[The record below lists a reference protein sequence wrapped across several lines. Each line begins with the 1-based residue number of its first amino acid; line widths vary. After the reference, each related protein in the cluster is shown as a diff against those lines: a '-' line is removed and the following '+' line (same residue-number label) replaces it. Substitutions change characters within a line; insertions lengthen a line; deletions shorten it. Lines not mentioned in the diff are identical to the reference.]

1 MCALAGVSRAG
12 YYRQWQRSAPAE
24 ADTALR
30 DRLQELALAHPRYG
44 YRRLGVLLR
53 KEGWGVN
60 HMV

>member
-1 MCALAGVSRAG
+1 
-12 YYRQWQRSAPAE
+12 
-24 ADTALR
+24 
-30 DRLQELALAHPRYG
+30 LQELALAHPRYG